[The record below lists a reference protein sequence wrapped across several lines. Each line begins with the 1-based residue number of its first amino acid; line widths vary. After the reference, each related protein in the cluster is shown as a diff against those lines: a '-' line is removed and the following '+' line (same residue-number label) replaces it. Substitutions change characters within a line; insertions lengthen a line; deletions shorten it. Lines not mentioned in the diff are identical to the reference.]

1 MYVRYYHIFLSH
13 SSADGHLNCFHI
25 LATINSAVV
34 NIGMHV
40 SYRISVFVFFWTYVG
55 VESLHCMIDLFLAFF
70 EGRLCYFQ

>member
-40 SYRISVFVFFWTYVG
+40 SYRISVFVFSG
-55 VESLHCMIDLFLAFF
+55 HM
-70 EGRLCYFQ
+70 